1 MSQLAGILKD
11 NSRMKIVKIKEQLI
25 RQKVNDH
32 MYHNIPRG
40 VDLVAGI
47 HPHGTRLV
55 TGGLNRMGVCTAYQ
69 ANKSAGQAR
78 ATGKASD
85 STECVTSRPLPLLF
99 DPNTCP
105 GEPTEWFDF
114 AEVCFWSLFH
124 PHCAPG
130 NQPTIA
136 LRTTQAARR
145 QVIQLF
151 ALSTSQ
157 ATHPSNDDTIY
168 GKLDDI
174 VNLELESHKRNPAQQ
189 RLSDEFSS
197 ENLSSLAQHGPPDTF
212 WSTGHYM
219 IHHPSDDGE
228 GKFPTLRNTAA
239 FEYGLP
245 SPHEVS
251 QSSSAPHVEE
261 LSISSAVSDTLDTAS
276 TRPEASSNSR
286 VTGAIGREE
295 DPHDHQSKTVDSA
308 VKKRRREVE
317 LADIYHRTQD
327 TKKQKSIPP
336 TTLKQSQPSSNFED
350 KNLVINEAHEIFSG
364 VRLWEYSILTRAKKS
379 PNQDLATTKELE
391 QTVLANIN
399 QFPVLCAHREA
410 GIDTFILP
418 PIIFTWVSQA
428 SKTSRIDYLKSNAN
442 KWFFRRNLK
451 RKIMPIFKIVNQL
464 HNMAVYQ
471 GLDKDLEVTRKT
483 HTALLSWINDL
494 IFRDEHHFPIIPS
507 EEESTKY
514 LFRQA
519 QLCLASDITD
529 PERVNKA
536 RLIPT
541 VILLMAYWYKG
552 YDLNRGRS
560 PEPITFYTKLILK
573 SLQTYQ
579 NVIDSSL
586 R

>member
-85 STECVTSRPLPLLF
+85 STECVTSRPLPL
-99 DPNTCP
+99 
-105 GEPTEWFDF
+105 
-114 AEVCFWSLFH
+114 S
-124 PHCAPG
+124 
-130 NQPTIA
+130 
-136 LRTTQAARR
+136 
-145 QVIQLF
+145 
-151 ALSTSQ
+151 
-157 ATHPSNDDTIY
+157 THPSNDDTIY

-219 IHHPSDDGE
+219 IHHPSDDE
-228 GKFPTLRNTAA
+228 EKFSTLRNTAA

-552 YDLNRGRS
+552 YDLNRA
-560 PEPITFYTKLILK
+560 
-573 SLQTYQ
+573 
-579 NVIDSSL
+579 V
-586 R
+586 